1 MSKIYNY
8 DDFLNEEFF
17 RKLFKKGKP
26 QKNKSNIDKC
36 VEEIISFLNDNSIFT
51 WDDFIYSKKA
61 DKYIINK
68 IIDSSTSNMKELEEV
83 RFRLKLELSNRQQL
97 KDLLK
102 ELEQSEEYEKCSQ
115 VLKMMNSK

>member
-1 MSKIYNY
+1 
-8 DDFLNEEFF
+8 
-17 RKLFKKGKP
+17 
-26 QKNKSNIDKC
+26 
-36 VEEIISFLNDNSIFT
+36 
-51 WDDFIYSKKA
+51 
-61 DKYIINK
+61 
-68 IIDSSTSNMKELEEV
+68 MKELEEV